1 MLTLPHFKFIYELMG
16 AEMILFSVDYP
27 YQTLEG
33 VKTYIDNLPV
43 NKAGKEAIAFRNAAR
58 LLDITV

>member
-1 MLTLPHFKFIYELMG
+1 MG